1 MLASSVIPDTNR
13 AIVASS
19 LFHLYVFREHY
30 LLIDYDL
37 VKMIYTFIMFGV
49 GFHNSRYLRKRQNSH
64 LFIVQQFCSAKK
76 AQRKYCP
83 MLPVLCSGSQVI
95 SHASWKN
102 IFESSTRAGSWLL
115 WSAPQNTAVCE
126 LALQAFF
133 HCGWDR
139 GNFPSGTKPFEK
151 KRLKWS

>member
-37 VKMIYTFIMFGV
+37 VKMIYTFIMSGV
-49 GFHNSRYLRKRQNSH
+49 GFHNSPYLRMRQNSH

-83 MLPVLCSGSQVI
+83 VRPVLCSGSQVI
-95 SHASWKN
+95 SHASSKA
-102 IFESSTRAGSWLL
+102 FSRAPPEQGPDRFGEPLKIQL
-115 WSAPQNTAVCE
+115 FC
-126 LALQAFF
+126 LQRGLQGFL
-133 HCGWDR
+133 HCG
-139 GNFPSGTKPFEK
+139 
-151 KRLKWS
+151 